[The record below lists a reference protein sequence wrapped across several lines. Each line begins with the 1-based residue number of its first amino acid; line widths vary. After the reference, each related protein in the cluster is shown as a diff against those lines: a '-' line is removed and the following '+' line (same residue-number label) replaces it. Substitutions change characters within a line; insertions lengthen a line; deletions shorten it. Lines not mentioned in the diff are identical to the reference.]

1 MKQNEK
7 GCFNCKF
14 SARGHCDYESTYC
27 YEHCISNTLG
37 EWRMLQ
43 GWRPIEFGN
52 MEIEIEKVIFNP
64 PATIVFWNDKSKT
77 VVTCGKDDVYDPE
90 KGLAMAIS
98 KRAFGNYGSYFNE
111 FKKWIP
117 QEGVNNEKNH

>member
-1 MKQNEK
+1 MNQNKK

-14 SARGHCDYESTYC
+14 SARGHCDYESDYC
-27 YEHCISNTLG
+27 FKYCMPNTLG
-37 EWRMLQ
+37 ERRMLQ
-43 GWRPIEFGN
+43 GWRPIEFAN

-98 KRAFGNYGSYFNE
+98 KRAFGNYGSYYNT

-117 QEGVNNEKNH
+117 QKGVNNEIY